1 MFDKLKQKASAER
14 ISGWLKFAF
23 DDKIQDI
30 DVAGK
35 MAKNGLSIVVI
46 FILLL
51 FYVANSYS
59 MEGLQREHN
68 NLENKAHE
76 LRLRAVATNAELM
89 ILQKASNISQSV
101 LESGME
107 LKPSNVAPYKLKR

>member
-1 MFDKLKQKASAER
+1 MFDKLRQKASAESV
-14 ISGWLKFAF
+14 SGWLKFAF

-30 DVAGK
+30 DIAGK
-35 MAKNGLSIVVI
+35 MAKNGLNIAVI

-51 FYVANSYS
+51 FYVANGYS
-59 MEGLQREHN
+59 MEKRQREHN
-68 NLENKAHE
+68 NLENKVHE

-101 LESGME
+101 MESGME